1 MGSSASIEHSIN
13 GYEYCKY
20 DYYESKNAAANI
32 VFTKENQKA
41 DLDVIIIF
49 LYRLLLNVKI

>member
-41 DLDVIIIF
+41 DLDVFIII
-49 LYRLLLNVKI
+49 LL